1 MSNTVV
7 QSPTLFYGIF
17 EKTLNQFKNVFSTK
31 ISSAPSVATPIFAPE
46 IPINK
51 STAPMTENFEIEN
64 NIQKI
69 KPVLNKI
76 KGTKLYY
83 MVRRYET
90 EKKYVY
96 V

>member
-1 MSNTVV
+1 MSNTVD

-31 ISSAPSVATPIFAPE
+31 ISVAPNSAPSMS
-46 IPINK
+46 K
-51 STAPMTENFEIEN
+51 STAPSMSNSVPPGIET
-64 NIQKI
+64 NIEKI
-69 KPVLNKI
+69 KPILNKI

-83 MVRRYET
+83 MVRRYEN
-90 EKKYVY
+90 EKMFVY